1 MKQHGTRKESHGRT
15 AGCGHFLCAFRATR
29 SHGFNPMIFQDHPLH
44 THTSARTLVFF
55 HPDQE
60 PILRKAARSPIPPQA
75 GSLLTVIEAGIEITS
90 HLGPSWASQAQDGGG
105 VVRKPQHGV
114 WDRRGQPPPLDTV
127 SPPPLFPV
135 LQSAAMKP
143 QQGGGVD

>member
-75 GSLLTVIEAGIEITS
+75 GSLLTVIEAGIEITVI
-90 HLGPSWASQAQDGGG
+90 LGLVGPHRRKMGAGWSGSPNTVSGTGGG
-105 VVRKPQHGV
+105 SLLHSTLSLH
-114 WDRRGQPPPLDTV
+114 PLYSPSS
-127 SPPPLFPV
+127 SPP
-135 LQSAAMKP
+135 Q
-143 QQGGGVD
+143 